1 MNAEH
6 ISRFLTIGLGTS
18 FFLVSFLSANNR
30 SPSADGGLWKCVAAC
45 AGTDT
50 TNWQLMIN
58 AICFTGLRVK
68 ILYVLLEFKK
78 FRLECDVSIVN
89 TYNLLLPLF
98 FCVFYNF

>member
-78 FRLECDVSIVN
+78 FRL
-89 TYNLLLPLF
+89 
-98 FCVFYNF
+98 